1 MALHE
6 SAEMYLE
13 TIYVLSQ
20 RNTNVRSIDIAE
32 HMSYSKPSI
41 SRAVGLLKQGGYVVV
56 DPDGF
61 ITLTDEGLAVAK
73 KIFERHTVV
82 SQLLIRLGVSEQTAA
97 EDACKIEHDLSDET
111 FALLKA
117 HFKKL
122 AEEQK

>member
-20 RNTNVRSIDIAE
+20 RNSNVRSIDIAE

-41 SRAVGLLKQGGYVVV
+41 SRAVGLLKQGGYIAV
-56 DPDGF
+56 DSDGF
-61 ITLTDEGLAVAK
+61 ITLTDTGLGVAK

-82 SQLLIRLGVSEQTAA
+82 SQLLIRLGVSEETAA
-97 EDACKIEHDLSDET
+97 EDACKIEHVISDET
-111 FALLKA
+111 FNAV
-117 HFKKL
+117 KKYL
-122 AEEQK
+122 DASNAQQ